1 MGLEFIGRTVRT
13 FALVLLIYVPFGLYY
28 FGLFPTMAVVSGGVW
43 GILNLLFISALIQAT
58 MRPEGAETMKAIGMA
73 LIKFP
78 LLYGA
83 GFGLLM
89 IPEFNPIFLLAGFG
103 GVILIIVLK
112 VLGRLI
118 LGLDNNGKKSTP
130 VSGVAV

>member
-1 MGLEFIGRTVRT
+1 MGLEFISRTVRT

-28 FGLFPTMAVVSGGVW
+28 FGLFPTLAVLSGGVW
-43 GILNLLFISALIQAT
+43 GMLNLIFITALVQSTLRA
-58 MRPEGAETMKAIGMA
+58 EGAQTSKAIGLA

-89 IPEFNPIFLLAGFG
+89 VPQFNPIFLLAGFG
-103 GVILIIVLK
+103 GVILIVILK

-118 LGLDNNGKKSTP
+118 LGLDSDHKNSTTLN
-130 VSGVAV
+130 GVAV

>member
-13 FALVLLIYVPFGLYY
+13 FAIVLVIFVPFGLYY
-28 FGLFPTMAVVSGGVW
+28 FGLFPTLAVLSGGVW
-43 GILNLLFISALIQAT
+43 GMLNLLFITALVRTT

-89 IPEFNPIFLLAGFG
+89 VPEFNPIYLLAGFG
-103 GVILIIVLK
+103 GIILIIILK
-112 VLGRLI
+112 VLGRVI
-118 LGLDNNGKKSTP
+118 LGLDGKKSTP
-130 VSGVAV
+130 VSGVTV

>member
-1 MGLEFIGRTVRT
+1 MGLEFISRTVRT

-28 FGLFPTMAVVSGGVW
+28 FGLFPTLAVLSGGVW
-43 GILNLLFISALIQAT
+43 GMLNLIFITALVQSTLRA
-58 MRPEGAETMKAIGMA
+58 EGAQTARAIGLA

-89 IPEFNPIFLLAGFG
+89 VPQFNPIFLLAGFG
-103 GVILIIVLK
+103 GVILIVILK

-118 LGLDNNGKKSTP
+118 LGLDSDHKKSTTLN
-130 VSGVAV
+130 GVAV

>member
-13 FALVLLIYVPFGLYY
+13 FALVLVIFIPFGLYY
-28 FGLFPTMAVVSGGVW
+28 FGLFPTLAVLSGGVW
-43 GILNLLFISALIQAT
+43 GMLNLLFIAALVKTT

-83 GFGLLM
+83 GFALLI
-89 IPEFNPIFLLAGFG
+89 IPEFNPIYLLAGFG
-103 GVILIIVLK
+103 GIILIIILK
-112 VLGRLI
+112 VLGRVF
-118 LGLDNNGKKSTP
+118 LGLDSKKSTP
-130 VSGVAV
+130 VSGVTV

>member
-13 FALVLLIYVPFGLYY
+13 FALVLVIFVPFGLYY
-28 FGLFPTMAVVSGGVW
+28 FGLFPTLAVLSGGVW
-43 GILNLLFISALIQAT
+43 GMLNLLFIAALVKTT

-83 GFGLLM
+83 GFALLM
-89 IPEFNPIFLLAGFG
+89 IPEFNPIYLLAGFG
-103 GVILIIVLK
+103 GIILIIILK
-112 VLGRLI
+112 VLGRVI
-118 LGLDNNGKKSTP
+118 LRLDSKKSTP
-130 VSGVAV
+130 VSGVTV

>member
-13 FALVLLIYVPFGLYY
+13 FAIVLVIFVPFGLYY
-28 FGLFPTMAVVSGGVW
+28 FGLFPTLAVLSGGVW
-43 GILNLLFISALIQAT
+43 GMLNLLFIAALVKTT

-83 GFGLLM
+83 GFALLM
-89 IPEFNPIFLLAGFG
+89 VPEFNPIYLLAGFG
-103 GVILIIVLK
+103 GIILIIILK
-112 VLGRLI
+112 VLGRVM
-118 LGLDNNGKKSTP
+118 LGLDSKKSTP
-130 VSGVAV
+130 VSGVTV

>member
-13 FALVLLIYVPFGLYY
+13 FAIVLVIFVPFGLYY
-28 FGLFPTMAVVSGGVW
+28 FGLFPTLAVLSGGVW
-43 GILNLLFISALIQAT
+43 GMLNLLFIAALVKTT

-83 GFGLLM
+83 GFALLM
-89 IPEFNPIFLLAGFG
+89 IPEFNPIYLLAGFG
-103 GVILIIVLK
+103 GIILIIILK
-112 VLGRLI
+112 VLGRVI
-118 LGLDNNGKKSTP
+118 LGLDSKKSTP
-130 VSGVAV
+130 VSGVTV